1 MGAPGF
7 AKNAL
12 AQMRLSQLR
21 ELARR
26 LGVGRYSGMLRDQLI
41 ASIQVRAAKVDAS
54 PSVPTSPEPLSGSSE
69 AEAIPVGRS
78 VATPQSVDA
87 TPPSPLQ
94 EEAIPHPT
102 AAVSKSTSLPTEP
115 SPPVSLPEEAAANP
129 PAPGLAV
136 VSPASPATWVALLTR
151 EPQWASVCW
160 SISPA
165 DRERA
170 LSAGGQNLALRLT
183 DVTDPSDLSGR
194 PHILQE
200 VLVDSGANEWHLPVP
215 LGGRDYR
222 VELGYRIPSGGW
234 YSLALSTVA
243 RIEPEVETPM
253 AAFAPFS
260 LIEAEG
266 DASQPSPLPAPG
278 LHERLYQQAS
288 AGRLRIRQGS
298 EAFHEQHDQLTSA
311 AGGQRS
317 GVGGAWASGREASG
331 AGMPSR
337 QRSFWLVADAE
348 LVVYGATDPA
358 ATLTVGD
365 QVTPLSK
372 DGTFRFH
379 TAFPDGEQNYPIR
392 ALAADGEQQRSITID
407 FRRSTPHARVNT
419 KENAVPE
426 WF

>member
-7 AKNAL
+7 AKDAL
-12 AQMRLSQLR
+12 SQLRLSQLR

-41 ASIQVRAAKVDAS
+41 ASIQVRAARVDANA
-54 PSVPTSPEPLSGSSE
+54 SVPASPEPPSQSSE
-69 AEAIPVGRS
+69 ALAVSVGQFDGLPRS
-78 VATPQSVDA
+78 VDGSA
-87 TPPSPLQ
+87 PSLLQ
-94 EEAIPHPT
+94 EEAISLP
-102 AAVSKSTSLPTEP
+102 AAVASKPTSLSTELVSSVVHPVEAVANQPAPSLSDVSQAAAPTW
-115 SPPVSLPEEAAANP
+115 VSL
-129 PAPGLAV
+129 L
-136 VSPASPATWVALLTR
+136 SR
-151 EPQWASVCW
+151 DPQWASVCW

-170 LSAGGQNLALRLT
+170 LSAGGQQLALRLT

-200 VLVDSGANEWHLPVP
+200 VIVDSGANEWHLPVP

-222 VELGYRIPSGGW
+222 VELGYRIPTGGW
-234 YSLALSTVA
+234 YSLAHSTVA
-243 RIEPEVETPM
+243 RIEAEAEIAI

-260 LIEAEG
+260 LMEEERA
-266 DASQPSPLPAPG
+266 ANQPSPLPASG

-288 AGRLRIRQGS
+288 AARLRISQGS
-298 EAFHEQHDQLTSA
+298 EAFHEQHDRLTSA
-311 AGGQRS
+311 AGGHLS

-337 QRSFWLVADAE
+337 QRSFWLIADAE

-372 DGTFRFH
+372 DGTFRLH
-379 TAFPDGEQNYPIR
+379 TAFPDGDQNYPIR

-407 FRRSTPHARVNT
+407 FRRSTPNARVNT
-419 KENAVPE
+419 KESAVPE

>member
-54 PSVPTSPEPLSGSSE
+54 PSAPPSPEPLSQSSE
-69 AEAIPVGRS
+69 AVAISVGQPVESPRSLEA
-78 VATPQSVDA
+78 
-87 TPPSPLQ
+87 SPL
-94 EEAIPHPT
+94 PS
-102 AAVSKSTSLPTEP
+102 AAATQPTSLPTELVP
-115 SPPVSLPEEAAANP
+115 LVSLPEEAAANP

-136 VSPASPATWVALLTR
+136 ASSAAPATWVALLSR

-170 LSAGGQNLALRLT
+170 LAAGGQQLALRLT

-222 VELGYRIPSGGW
+222 VELGYRIPTGGW

-243 RIEPEVETPM
+243 RIEPEAEIPL
-253 AAFAPFS
+253 APFAPFS
-260 LIEAEG
+260 LIEVEG
-266 DASQPSPLPAPG
+266 DASPPSAVPAPG

-298 EAFHEQHDQLTSA
+298 EAFHEQHDQLSSA
-311 AGGQRS
+311 AGGQLS

-372 DGTFRFH
+372 DGTFRLH

>member
-54 PSVPTSPEPLSGSSE
+54 PSVPLSPEPLSQSSE
-69 AEAIPVGRS
+69 AVAISAGQS
-78 VATPQSVDA
+78 VTPPQSVDV
-87 TPPSPLQ
+87 PRPSPLQ
-94 EEAIPHPT
+94 EEAIPLPT
-102 AAVSKSTSLPTEP
+102 AAVSQPTSLPTELV
-115 SPPVSLPEEAAANP
+115 PPVSLPEEATAKP

-136 VSPASPATWVALLTR
+136 VNPSSPATWVALLTP
-151 EPQWASVCW
+151 EPQWATVCW

-165 DRERA
+165 DREGA
-170 LSAGGQNLALRLT
+170 LMAGGQQLALRLT

-222 VELGYRIPSGGW
+222 VELGYRIPTGGW

-243 RIEPEVETPM
+243 RIEPEAEIPI
-253 AAFAPFS
+253 APFAPFS
-260 LIEAEG
+260 LIEVEG
-266 DASQPSPLPAPG
+266 DVSQPSSVPAPG

-288 AGRLRIRQGS
+288 AGRLRISQGS
-298 EAFHEQHDQLTSA
+298 EAFHEQHDRLTSA
-311 AGGQRS
+311 AGAQLS

-372 DGTFRFH
+372 DGTFRLH

-407 FRRSTPHARVNT
+407 FRRSTPHARVNS